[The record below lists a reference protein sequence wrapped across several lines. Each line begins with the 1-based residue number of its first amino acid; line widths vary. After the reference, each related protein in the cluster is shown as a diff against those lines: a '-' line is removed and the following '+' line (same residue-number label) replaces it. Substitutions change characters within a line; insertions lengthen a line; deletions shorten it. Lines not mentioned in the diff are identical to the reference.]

1 MTCKPVER
9 NMIQANPGRHGQYD
23 LPSEKAAT
31 RERTGCVRNFR
42 ASPNLVAFYFPVCWN
57 YLMNKWLL
65 FFLCMLSGTALPPLQ
80 AGENGSNIPDGLK
93 ERIDCSVYG
102 ESPHVAPAYFSGTIR
117 KRDTWEIDILSLN
130 GHKLPVPITVA
141 FERKSVEFT
150 PATGMG
156 CSGIIPVLIPRGKA
170 GYPKHWRDAG
180 TSPAVIVEDKPRN
193 LYLLQE
199 AVLQSYQHHLI
210 KSMKMSIILL
220 EQMKD
225 EKQALALEKNWAYE
239 IMDYVFWTSLENSV
253 PLEARMAY
261 IKNHPSVPEQSQKEA
276 EAYLERMRVLRSKPW
291 SAKLRLLQD
300 EKNGFRPL
308 QGNF

>member
-1 MTCKPVER
+1 
-9 NMIQANPGRHGQYD
+9 
-23 LPSEKAAT
+23 
-31 RERTGCVRNFR
+31 
-42 ASPNLVAFYFPVCWN
+42 
-57 YLMNKWLL
+57 MNKWLL
-65 FFLCMLSGTALPPLQ
+65 FFLYMLSGTALPPLQ
-80 AGENGSNIPDGLK
+80 AGENGSNVPEGLK
-93 ERIDCSVYG
+93 ERIDSSVYG

-180 TSPAVIVEDKPRN
+180 TSPSVIVEDKPGN
-193 LYLLQE
+193 LSLLQE

-210 KSMKMSIILL
+210 KSMKMSIKLL

-225 EKQALALEKNWAYE
+225 EHQALALEKNWAYE
-239 IMDYVFWTSLENSV
+239 IMDYVFWTSLESSV

-276 EAYLERMRVLRSKPW
+276 DAYLERMRVLRSKPW